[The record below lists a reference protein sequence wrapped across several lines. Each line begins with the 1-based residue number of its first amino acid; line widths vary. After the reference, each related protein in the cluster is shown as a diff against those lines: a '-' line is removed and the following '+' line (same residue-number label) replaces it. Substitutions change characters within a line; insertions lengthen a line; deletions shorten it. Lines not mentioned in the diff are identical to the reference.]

1 MRTLALALFEEGS
14 DEQLVFD
21 SHEQAM
27 ITHGNICNHVCC
39 AFYNLIAKYLLEGMD
54 FEEAYSV
61 GINSL
66 KTIYSDNKS
75 YLDEFENNILP
86 DGIIE
91 ERGTGYVIDC
101 LRSAFKV
108 IRESN
113 SYKDAI
119 KKAIAL
125 GNDTDTTAAV
135 VGGLAGIIY
144 GFDDIP
150 TNWYDQLRGK
160 EKILELM
167 DKISFENI

>member
-66 KTIYSDNKS
+66 KTIYSYNKS

-101 LRSAFKV
+101 LKSAFKV

-150 TNWYDQLRGK
+150 TNWYAQLRGK

>member
-1 MRTLALALFEEGS
+1 
-14 DEQLVFD
+14 
-21 SHEQAM
+21 M
-27 ITHGNICNHVCC
+27 ITHGHICNQVCC
-39 AFYNLIAKYLLEGMD
+39 AFYNLIAKYMLEGIE
-54 FEEAYSV
+54 FEEAYSTAV
-61 GINSL
+61 NSL
-66 KTIYSDNKS
+66 KNIYKNNKE
-75 YLDEFENNILP
+75 YLHEFENNILP

-101 LRSAFKV
+101 LKSAFKV